1 MTLSTKSVLA
11 VMALG
16 AVLAGCQKKE
26 EPGPAE
32 QMGRKLDQATQQAQ
46 EAAKDTGE
54 KLQKAASEAGQQ
66 LNKATEVAGKKIEE
80 AGEKIQEKAR
90 EEREKQEAE
99 KAAK

>member
-1 MTLSTKSVLA
+1 MATMSKQLVALL
-11 VMALG
+11 ALG
-16 AVLAGCQKKE
+16 VVLAGCQKKE

-46 EAAKDTGE
+46 EAAKDTSE
-54 KLQKAASEAGQQ
+54 KINKAASQAGEE

-80 AGEKIQEKAR
+80 AGEKIQQKAR
-90 EEREKQEAE
+90 EARDKEEAD

>member
-1 MTLSTKSVLA
+1 MMTSSKYVVALL
-11 VMALG
+11 ALG

-54 KLQKAASEAGQQ
+54 KLNQAASQAGEK
-66 LNKATEVAGKKIEE
+66 LNKATEEAGKKIEE
-80 AGEKIQEKAR
+80 AGEKLQEKAR
-90 EEREKQEAE
+90 EARDKEAAE